1 MKTFGITFA
10 DFINKE
16 THKNIF
22 NKKFDMESID
32 LTGYESGIGE
42 LHPPSVWKTLG
53 LKTLFFICI
62 IVLISRVGTLQLM
75 KGTYYRGLS
84 DDNRIVRRPLQAA
97 RGVITDRNGQ
107 VLVRNEPYFQI
118 KGSDRLMKSDQY
130 AKTESTLSGE
140 VRDSVIIKAIREYQ
154 HPQEFSHI
162 LGYISSIT
170 SEELKDNKKLTTEQ
184 KAKYNGY
191 DLVGRTGVEEQ
202 YETFLKGVDGSELV
216 EISSSGKI
224 RKTLGIDES
233 KPGNTVQT
241 SIDAELQKYAY
252 QQVSM
257 TAQNE
262 GAKSGVAVVQDTK
275 TGAILSLVSY
285 PGYDNNA
292 FTHPERLEETSV
304 FFQDSSM
311 PLLNRAISGLYAP
324 GSTFKMVTA
333 LAGLESNTI
342 STDSTYEDTGKITLS
357 GITFNNWYYSQY
369 GKVEGN
375 VDVRQALA
383 RSNDT
388 FFYRLAIA
396 MGPEKLVEEAHK
408 FKMGQ
413 ILGIDVPGEAKGLVP
428 TPEWKLTQTK
438 EPWYPGN
445 TINMSIGQGDVL
457 TTPLQIAMMTT
468 LIANDGRSNIP
479 SIVSQIRNSDNKV
492 ICKRDYENNK
502 WEGDFCKSLNINPT
516 EPIQLGVDKQYL
528 DLIQEGMHRVTKTGG
543 TGYPF
548 FQFPIDSAGKT
559 GTAETNPNDKPH
571 AWYTGYAPYDN
582 PEVTVTVLFEKG
594 GEGSK
599 VAAPVAKEIMNFY
612 FQHKK

>member
-257 TAQNE
+257 TYQ
-262 GAKSGVAVVQDTK
+262 
-275 TGAILSLVSY
+275 
-285 PGYDNNA
+285 
-292 FTHPERLEETSV
+292 
-304 FFQDSSM
+304 
-311 PLLNRAISGLYAP
+311 
-324 GSTFKMVTA
+324 
-333 LAGLESNTI
+333 
-342 STDSTYEDTGKITLS
+342 
-357 GITFNNWYYSQY
+357 
-369 GKVEGN
+369 
-375 VDVRQALA
+375 
-383 RSNDT
+383 
-388 FFYRLAIA
+388 
-396 MGPEKLVEEAHK
+396 
-408 FKMGQ
+408 
-413 ILGIDVPGEAKGLVP
+413 
-428 TPEWKLTQTK
+428 
-438 EPWYPGN
+438 
-445 TINMSIGQGDVL
+445 
-457 TTPLQIAMMTT
+457 
-468 LIANDGRSNIP
+468 
-479 SIVSQIRNSDNKV
+479 
-492 ICKRDYENNK
+492 
-502 WEGDFCKSLNINPT
+502 
-516 EPIQLGVDKQYL
+516 
-528 DLIQEGMHRVTKTGG
+528 
-543 TGYPF
+543 
-548 FQFPIDSAGKT
+548 
-559 GTAETNPNDKPH
+559 
-571 AWYTGYAPYDN
+571 
-582 PEVTVTVLFEKG
+582 
-594 GEGSK
+594 
-599 VAAPVAKEIMNFY
+599 
-612 FQHKK
+612 